1 MKKVC
6 AFIGVTL
13 GLLIPLTL
21 TVGGIYVV
29 SHFIIKYW

>member
-1 MKKVC
+1 MKEVC
-6 AFIGVTL
+6 AVIGVAL

-29 SHFIIKYW
+29 CHFIIKYW